1 MIVPNLSKISDLE
14 KFVAGI
20 PENTFS
26 SANKKETYEWVK
38 SILNTFSF
46 RDCKRKD
53 RGKIRKYVQTVTGY
67 SVSQI
72 TRLVEKY
79 LLGELV
85 ITPYK
90 RNSFTPKYSPSD
102 ITLLCTTDNAHSRL
116 NGNATK
122 KILEREYTQFGHLEY
137 ANISKISVPHLYRLR
152 GTRIYQS
159 KSLTYSHTQA
169 VKRNI
174 GERSQWESWV
184 HSD

>member
-1 MIVPNLSKISDLE
+1 MKDANLSKISDLE

-38 SILNTFSF
+38 NILNTFAF
-46 RDCKRKD
+46 RDCKKKE

-79 LLGELV
+79 LLGELA

-90 RNSFTPKYSPSD
+90 RNSFTCKYSPHD
-102 ITLLCTTDNAHSRL
+102 IALLCTTDNAHSRL
-116 NGNATK
+116 NGHATK
-122 KILEREYTQFGHLEY
+122 KILERDRLYTKKY
-137 ANISKISVPHLYRLR
+137 
-152 GTRIYQS
+152 
-159 KSLTYSHTQA
+159 
-169 VKRNI
+169 
-174 GERSQWESWV
+174 
-184 HSD
+184 